1 MDMEYCGLRTS
12 NVKASSRGG
21 RSRKGN
27 AQKPKKAHSR
37 RSCYGTSD
45 ASLSNTENCRRSSDT
60 KRCVIKTKTPHYDA
74 KADARR
80 AKSRAK
86 NAAKRSRKAGDYELL
101 PNPGLEGGRYRLRGG
116 ATNTVFM
123 NVKEYKNGNSIENML
138 DAKYLLDNNLLEVFN
153 KDLTIA
159 LEMYQAKSE
168 NNAEYKFFEKITSMK
183 VEPLMEPFST
193 GQNDYHLKL
202 LIETSA
208 DLSDNISKLM
218 WILADE
224 PFMLGDK
231 GWSFDDTKYYHV
243 GEVRD
248 V

>member
-1 MDMEYCGLRTS
+1 MDKEYCGLRTS

-86 NAAKRSRKAGDYELL
+86 NAANRSRKAGLA
-101 PNPGLEGGRYRLRGG
+101 GGRYRLRGG
-116 ATNTVFM
+116 ANNTVFM
-123 NVKEYKNGNSIENML
+123 NAKEYKNGNSMENML
-138 DAKYLLDNNLLEVFN
+138 NASYLLENNHLNDFN
-153 KDLTIA
+153 EYLQSL
-159 LEMYQAKSE
+159 LEMYKSFSAD
-168 NNAEYKFFEKITSMK
+168 NAEYKFFEKITSMK
-183 VEPLMEPFST
+183 VEPLIEPFST
-193 GQNDYHLKL
+193 GDNDYHLKL

-208 DLSDNISKLM
+208 DISNNISKLM
-218 WILADE
+218 WVLADE
-224 PFMLGDK
+224 PFILGDK
-231 GWSFDDTKYYHV
+231 GWSVDDTKYYHV

>member
-101 PNPGLEGGRYRLRGG
+101 PNPGLEGGR
-116 ATNTVFM
+116 
-123 NVKEYKNGNSIENML
+123 
-138 DAKYLLDNNLLEVFN
+138 
-153 KDLTIA
+153 
-159 LEMYQAKSE
+159 
-168 NNAEYKFFEKITSMK
+168 
-183 VEPLMEPFST
+183 
-193 GQNDYHLKL
+193 
-202 LIETSA
+202 
-208 DLSDNISKLM
+208 
-218 WILADE
+218 
-224 PFMLGDK
+224 
-231 GWSFDDTKYYHV
+231 
-243 GEVRD
+243 
-248 V
+248 